1 MLSPAVLLSA
11 PFRLEVLSL
20 ARNVLT
26 RIEGLDP
33 VGGTLQELW
42 LSYNQIIKLSGL
54 EACTQLRVLYLAN
67 NLIREYK
74 ELEAVPGCVEDIS
87 LVGNPLW
94 DAAKADGLPSAL
106 GSTYRIEI
114 LRRLPNLK
122 KIDGVT
128 VDPDERDAAAKRGLG
143 QTVALGATMGGSA
156 LGQTTRS
163 AGSAEGGREQ
173 GGEGA
178 AAPAAPDVA
187 AT

>member
-1 MLSPAVLLSA
+1 M
-11 PFRLEVLSL
+11 
-20 ARNVLT
+20 T
-26 RIEGLDP
+26 RIEGLDG

-94 DAAKADGLPSAL
+94 EAAKADGPPSAV

-143 QTVALGATMGGSA
+143 ATVALGATMA
-156 LGQTTRS
+156 LGQTTHS
-163 AGSAEGGREQ
+163 AGSDGQEGGKPPTPPDASL
-173 GGEGA
+173 A
-178 AAPAAPDVA
+178 AS
-187 AT
+187 

>member
-1 MLSPAVLLSA
+1 
-11 PFRLEVLSL
+11 VLSL
-20 ARNVLT
+20 ARNALT

-33 VGGTLQELW
+33 VCGTLQELW
-42 LSYNQIIKLSGL
+42 LSYNQVIKLSGL
-54 EACTQLRVLYLAN
+54 EACTRLRVLYLAN
-67 NLIREYK
+67 NLIREFK

-87 LVGNPLW
+87 LVGNPVW
-94 DAAKADGLPSAL
+94 EAAKLDGGVPSAI

-114 LRRLPNLK
+114 LRRLPHLK

-143 QTVALGATMGGSA
+143 QTVAMGATMGH
-156 LGQTTRS
+156 TTRS
-163 AGSAEGGREQ
+163 AGSADGGQER
-173 GGEGA
+173 GGEVVA